1 MKRILAILLSLTL
14 VICMFPA
21 MTTTA
26 WAAVALNNSSVS
38 LDKDSAEYTGSSVT
52 PTVTVKD
59 ANGADVTGQCTQ
71 KWTDKQGSEVTSI
84 KDAGTYTLTVEGNG
98 TDVTGKVT
106 KTFVVKPVDFSRAK
120 IEYTNSTLKE
130 NFKGEDGTAFD

>member
-26 WAAVALNNSSVS
+26 WAAVALSSVS

-59 ANGADVTGQCTQ
+59 AKGADVTGQCTQ

-84 KDAGTYTLTVEGNG
+84 VDAGTYTLTVEGNG
-98 TDVTGKVT
+98 THVTGKVT
-106 KTFVVKPVDFSRAK
+106 KKIGRASCR
-120 IEYTNSTLKE
+120 ERV
-130 NFKGEDGTAFD
+130 

>member
-59 ANGADVTGQCTQ
+59 AN
-71 KWTDKQGSEVTSI
+71 
-84 KDAGTYTLTVEGNG
+84 
-98 TDVTGKVT
+98 
-106 KTFVVKPVDFSRAK
+106 
-120 IEYTNSTLKE
+120 
-130 NFKGEDGTAFD
+130 